1 MDIVYEKKVNKML
14 DEAKINSSYERQ
26 VVMDKI
32 EFLLKQN
39 EQVLETIDVRILAPY
54 YNDLSNFLSMLTVY
68 PEVQNQIATLSVEQ
82 YKLFATIVNE
92 MDKNDLDWISVAE
105 DYLFNIKSGEYYE
118 LFLDKSMKDKIDNLY
133 QKSNSN
139 IINKKD
145 ADELEQITALLTNK
159 NFFKIQKYS
168 DIKNFNVNKKYN
180 DLLIGNIKDEYYEK
194 LDKIDKYKHVILLKQ
209 FGHGLD
215 SAKFMMDRYGND
227 YKQMMELIE
236 KENDKEIYDFVT
248 QNKKINDINEIKSEI
263 ERIKGENQ
271 AVKQYMTALK
281 SIIDTKDLNIL
292 KNYYTKINNKN
303 TMNVSYRMDSTLRK
317 FFARERNKELYIPK
331 DSDKIQ
337 IDSQNVYMIQG
348 DYKIASTSL
357 KSYSDALDWDCKLL
371 KNHGLCTV
379 LTANNNMNHAPVRG
393 AQLGFTDFDEK
404 SLLASA
410 PWDMASCR
418 FAEDMNIAKAR
429 TKGEKADI
437 KFYLTNGIINRTRR
451 RHNENLDERRELN
464 SKKIDENNGKYKK
477 QPSYVVYEAEPSL
490 NNYILDNNEI
500 LTSENLK
507 KYLDFNKY
515 SNKYYR
521 AGVVE
526 NYAKS
531 DSCWK
536 ESIDESKK
544 RNVNIVIIDR
554 TYNAIRERL
563 KIDDLEKQF
572 LNFDKNQLESSPEKV
587 QDFLKL
593 MERIIVESENNR
605 AGNNIRNDNNELV
618 HKEIREKLFSKEIMN
633 NRLEKIENKI
643 KTLDI
648 NVQKQCYQQ
657 LKIITMNELEKYK
670 HAYFEYD
677 PGYDLQQYLEK
688 KIIEELPPRNI
699 NINNMLEEVDPITG
713 KKGGEIIGEAIGDIK
728 ELDEYPSHSSS
739 IHGQKHI
746 NNVVLFSYLIAKGEK
761 QLVGDDLD
769 LVIQAA
775 KYHDVGR
782 DGIWN
787 GLGDG
792 NREDGD
798 EVKHA
803 NPSALA
809 AEFYMNKEKNKDGS
823 KKYNEQQ
830 IAMVQT
836 AISYHEVNEKNHN
849 EFNEEVF
856 EQLCDK
862 YNVDK
867 KNNNVA
873 KLICIYLKDADAVDR
888 TRFMQDYEED
898 RNTIP
903 EHRRYERRF
912 YDGLDI
918 SYLRAP
924 TSFYIVDEARKIH
937 KEYLRKGCE
946 QVFDEHGNYLE
957 NVSPKISIPEIL
969 KPYEYSIKNKTK
981 DINNKGKIK
990 KFLNDKQKEEEQ
1002 EELKEFSKI
1011 YYDMDKSLL
1020 AKLRRRGKQILEK
1033 IRYVGKEKTR

>member
-1 MDIVYEKKVNKML
+1 MKIVFMGTPDFARDSLSAIYDAGHEISAVITVPDKPKGRGMKLIPCEVKEYAIEK
-14 DEAKINSSYERQ
+14 
-26 VVMDKI
+26 
-32 EFLLKQN
+32 
-39 EQVLETIDVRILAPY
+39 
-54 YNDLSNFLSMLTVY
+54 
-68 PEVQNQIATLSVEQ
+68 
-82 YKLFATIVNE
+82 
-92 MDKNDLDWISVAE
+92 
-105 DYLFNIKSGEYYE
+105 NIKV
-118 LFLDKSMKDKIDNLY
+118 Y
-133 QKSNSN
+133 QP
-139 IINKKD
+139 
-145 ADELEQITALLTNK
+145 
-159 NFFKIQKYS
+159 
-168 DIKNFNVNKKYN
+168 
-180 DLLIGNIKDEYYEK
+180 EK
-194 LDKIDKYKHVILLKQ
+194 L
-209 FGHGLD
+209 
-215 SAKFMMDRYGND
+215 R
-227 YKQMMELIE
+227 
-236 KENDKEIYDFVT
+236 ENKEIVD
-248 QNKKINDINEIKSEI
+248 
-263 ERIKGENQ
+263 
-271 AVKQYMTALK
+271 
-281 SIIDTKDLNIL
+281 IL
-292 KNYYTKINNKN
+292 KNINPDVICVVAYGKIIPKEILEIPKYGCVNVHPSLLPQYRGSAPIQWAILNGDKETGVT
-303 TMNVSYRMDSTLRK
+303 TMYLDEGMDS
-317 FFARERNKELYIPK
+317 
-331 DSDKIQ
+331 
-337 IDSQNVYMIQG
+337 G
-348 DYKIASTSL
+348 DIIL
-357 KSYSDALDWDCKLL
+357 
-371 KNHGLCTV
+371 
-379 LTANNNMNHAPVRG
+379 
-393 AQLGFTDFDEK
+393 Q
-404 SLLASA
+404 
-410 PWDMASCR
+410 
-418 FAEDMNIAKAR
+418 
-429 TKGEKADI
+429 TK
-437 KFYLTNGIINRTRR
+437 T
-451 RHNENLDERRELN
+451 
-464 SKKIDENNGKYKK
+464 
-477 QPSYVVYEAEPSL
+477 
-490 NNYILDNNEI
+490 
-500 LTSENLK
+500 
-507 KYLDFNKY
+507 
-515 SNKYYR
+515 
-521 AGVVE
+521 
-526 NYAKS
+526 
-531 DSCWK
+531 
-536 ESIDESKK
+536 SIDKDETSGELWDRLSK
-544 RNVNIVIIDR
+544 IG
-554 TYNAIRERL
+554 AEL
-563 KIDDLEKQF
+563 L
-572 LNFDKNQLESSPEKV
+572 
-587 QDFLKL
+587 
-593 MERIIVESENNR
+593 VET
-605 AGNNIRNDNNELV
+605 
-618 HKEIREKLFSKEIMN
+618 
-633 NRLEKIENKI
+633 LEKIENKI